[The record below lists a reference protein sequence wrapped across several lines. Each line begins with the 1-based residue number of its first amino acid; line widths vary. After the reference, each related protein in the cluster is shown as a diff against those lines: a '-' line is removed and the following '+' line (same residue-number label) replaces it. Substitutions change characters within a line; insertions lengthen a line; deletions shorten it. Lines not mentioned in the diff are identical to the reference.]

1 MESNA
6 YVNLAWGA
14 SAQGDWSPA
23 EEYVLKGL
31 ALTKEIH
38 RPDALAEGLVWD
50 GHIKLGLNQPLEA
63 EQAFRKSFEIRGELE
78 QEALQAESMAGLSRA
93 LLEQGNLAAAQ
104 SYVGKIIEYI
114 SRDENLSGTWEPLR
128 IYWIC
133 YQVLQAAKDPRKG
146 SFLKDAVNNLQNR
159 AAEIPDKTAREHFLT
174 NVPWHRKIM
183 AEWEL
188 VRHQQDS
195 DTKE

>member
-14 SAQGDWSPA
+14 SAQADWSPA

-31 ALTKEIH
+31 ALTREIH
-38 RPDALAEGLVWD
+38 RPDALAEVLVWE
-50 GHIKLGLNQPLEA
+50 GHIKIGLNQPLEA
-63 EQAFRKSFEIRGELE
+63 ERAFRESLDIRSELE

-104 SYVGKIIEYI
+104 EYVEEIIGYI
-114 SRDENLSGTWEPLR
+114 SRDENLSGAWEPLR

-133 YQVLQAAKDPRKG
+133 YQVLQAAEDPRKDG
-146 SFLKDAVNNLQNR
+146 FLQEAVNNLQER
-159 AAEIPDKTAREHFLT
+159 AAKLPEKTARKRFLT
-174 NVPWHRKIM
+174 NVPWHQEIM
-183 AEWEL
+183 AEWE
-188 VRHQQDS
+188 RIFH
-195 DTKE
+195 KRG